1 MNNSF
6 SVCGAFWL
14 AYLAAIVASVL
25 AWLQWG

>member
-1 MNNSF
+1 MSNNL

-14 AYLAAIVASVL
+14 AYLAAVAVCVL